1 MNKLSKKQIWV
12 LLFLFFIIRIVWC
25 LIFGWKEIDPGS
37 DGPSY
42 NSYALNILKGW
53 KWLVEP
59 NFLGHYRAPVY
70 PIFLAII
77 YWIFGVENLKAVF
90 FFQALINT
98 ITVYYIFKLS
108 SRIFGEKNSYLAFVW
123 SGLYVL
129 YFYWI
134 GKLYRESIIWFFL
147 VFSFYYLWLF
157 LEKKE
162 PSFLKNKNMWLF
174 LVPFV
179 LLVHTD
185 ARFLFYVPF
194 FSLLFILFH
203 GLKNGLKE
211 YFIMLILFVFLLV
224 PWTVRNYIAYKGL
237 VLINTRTLDMRKK
250 NFFPRLERLRRKTTQ
265 MSTRSDSFDIISN
278 PNFPSEE
285 EIRLIKKGLNPRHR
299 PKYEIELIRKG
310 KLPASNF
317 IDRKLYYLARMW
329 LPFKFSWDY
338 YPFPD
343 ARLNKPWSLK
353 HNIVSIMCYG
363 FLWPF
368 FIIAVISLIKEK
380 NRAVWFLLFPILC
393 HFILH
398 FLMWGKERYR
408 IQIDAFI
415 IILGCYGIVKTYNYL
430 IER

>member
-1 MNKLSKKQIWV
+1 
-12 LLFLFFIIRIVWC
+12 
-25 LIFGWKEIDPGS
+25 
-37 DGPSY
+37 
-42 NSYALNILKGW
+42 
-53 KWLVEP
+53 
-59 NFLGHYRAPVY
+59 
-70 PIFLAII
+70 
-77 YWIFGVENLKAVF
+77 
-90 FFQALINT
+90 
-98 ITVYYIFKLS
+98 
-108 SRIFGEKNSYLAFVW
+108 
-123 SGLYVL
+123 
-129 YFYWI
+129 
-134 GKLYRESIIWFFL
+134 
-147 VFSFYYLWLF
+147 
-157 LEKKE
+157 
-162 PSFLKNKNMWLF
+162 
-174 LVPFV
+174 
-179 LLVHTD
+179 
-185 ARFLFYVPF
+185 
-194 FSLLFILFH
+194 
-203 GLKNGLKE
+203 
-211 YFIMLILFVFLLV
+211 
-224 PWTVRNYIAYKGL
+224 